1 MRYIRFNFKWPFNIY
16 RENFWKHWSTIFAL
30 PSPVFFFFFWGLQSF
45 FRSTNWEMF
54 SCIKK
59 ETKHLREKY
68 RSKGFYVGVC
78 SHSATKNSLNF
89 SIPMVKIREAL
100 PEYRA
105 LAPSSEP
112 ISPKAGLKLKPR
124 LSNSANILGDTWL
137 LAEISCTKHFF
148 FLSSHRPILCT
159 WEMYYLFFFLPYFW
173 IALQPQIPQ
182 SI

>member
-1 MRYIRFNFKWPFNIY
+1 
-16 RENFWKHWSTIFAL
+16 
-30 PSPVFFFFFWGLQSF
+30 
-45 FRSTNWEMF
+45 MF

-112 ISPKAGLKLKPR
+112 ISPKAGLELKPR

-137 LAEISCTKHFF
+137 LADFLHKTLFF
-148 FLSSHRPILCT
+148 SLLAQANSVHLRNVLP
-159 WEMYYLFFFLPYFW
+159 LFFF
-173 IALQPQIPQ
+173 ALLLNCFATPNPPINLKLCYLYRDLRAQCDTTSCWVWEICWDGWYL
-182 SI
+182 